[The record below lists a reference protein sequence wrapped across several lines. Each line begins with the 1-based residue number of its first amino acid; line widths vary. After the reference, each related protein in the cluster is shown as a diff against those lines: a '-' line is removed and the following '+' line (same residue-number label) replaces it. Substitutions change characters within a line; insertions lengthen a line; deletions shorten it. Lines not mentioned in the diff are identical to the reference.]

1 MGDGDGVPGGD
12 AISAFKNSRN
22 SPPVR
27 VGKKGVEWVT
37 TSVCLRPPRLKRTA
51 KPRGSALGSLS
62 GIIGMPVELEKRT
75 VMGVESAW
83 K

>member
-27 VGKKGVEWVT
+27 VGKNGVECVT
-37 TSVCLRPPRLKRTA
+37 TSVCLRPPRLKRMA
-51 KPRGSALGSLS
+51 SPRGSAWGSLS
-62 GIIGMPVELEKRT
+62 GINGTPVELEKRT
-75 VMGVESAW
+75 AMGVESAL